1 MIYINNVV
9 YIKEFEDG
17 SVYIGVTN
25 NFNARMSQHKY
36 KKNKGVNSPLYNK
49 MNKYNHETSILI
61 ESDSYEEILKMEV
74 IVIKNF
80 RDLGYE
86 VLNLTD
92 GGEGVLGYSYER
104 TSEHKNKMST
114 ILKGK
119 VVSDETRAKLS
130 KSLKGR
136 QFNEEWKI
144 ELSENSARYML
155 GKHHSEETKEKMS
168 KMKIGKYDGENHPMY
183 SKNHSEETKLKISNS
198 NKKTQ
203 HEKYN
208 KEFYKNNE
216 VRRSVFK
223 RACNRNNWNFDDFD
237 EIWMNNNKYKTKHK
251 IYIYIY
257 KY

>member
-17 SVYIGVTN
+17 SVYIGITN
-25 NFNARMSQHKY
+25 NFNARMSQHKHKA
-36 KKNKGVNSPLYNK
+36 KKRINLPLYNK
-49 MNKYNHETSILI
+49 MNKYKHETSILI
-61 ESDSYEEILKMEV
+61 ESDSYKHVLNMET
-74 IVIKNF
+74 IIIKNF

-92 GGEGVLGYSYER
+92 GGEGTKGYSYER
-104 TSEHKNKMST
+104 TSEHIKKMSI

-119 VVSDETRAKLS
+119 VVSDKTKVKLS

-136 QFNEEWKI
+136 KFSNKHKMK
-144 ELSENSARYML
+144 LSENNARYML

-168 KMKIGKYDGENHPMY
+168 KMKIGKYDGENNPMY
-183 SKNHSEETKLKISNS
+183 SKNHSEETKLKIGIL
-198 NKKTQ
+198 NKKIQ

-208 KEFYKNNE
+208 KEYYENNE
-216 VRRSVFK
+216 VRRISFK
-223 RACNRNNWNFDDFD
+223 RACNRNGWNFDDFN
-237 EIWMNNNKYKTKHK
+237 EIWLNNKDKTYNKL
-251 IYIYIY
+251 YIYVY

>member
-1 MIYINNVV
+1 
-9 YIKEFEDG
+9 
-17 SVYIGVTN
+17 
-25 NFNARMSQHKY
+25 MSQHKHNA
-36 KKNKGVNSPLYNK
+36 NKGMNLPLYNK
-49 MNKYNHETSILI
+49 MNKYKHETSILI
-61 ESDSYEEILKMEV
+61 ESNSYEYILKMEV

-92 GGEGVLGYSYER
+92 GGEGTTGYSYER

-119 VVSDETRAKLS
+119 VVSDETRVKLS

-144 ELSENSARYML
+144 KLSENNARYML
-155 GKHHSEETKEKMS
+155 GKHHSEETKEKIS
-168 KMKIGKYDGENHPMY
+168 KMNTGKYDGENNPMY
-183 SKNHSEETKLKISNS
+183 SKNHSEETKLKIGIL
-198 NKKTQ
+198 NKKIQ

-208 KEFYKNNE
+208 KEYYENNE
-216 VRRSVFK
+216 VRRASFK
-223 RACNRNNWNFDDFD
+223 RACNRNGWNFDDFN
-237 EIWMNNNKYKTKHK
+237 EIWLNNKDKKNNK
-251 IYIYIY
+251 LYIYAY